1 MNEYQYIRTEHGKNR
16 VLGAAV
22 EIDGKKALAF
32 MKNGKVEGYI
42 FFDDLCRRMYSLPFK
57 IKHRQ

>member
-1 MNEYQYIRTEHGKNR
+1 MNEYQYIRTEHGKDR

-22 EIDGKKALAF
+22 EINGKKALAF

-42 FFDDLCRRMYSLPFK
+42 YFDDLCRKMYTLPFK
-57 IKHRQ
+57 IKQKQ